1 MFTEVI
7 TDRKRA
13 EEELCKRDEWLR
25 LGAEGSHL
33 GRVVPGRSGK
43 VIVLGW
49 SNRQMFGVPPDAE
62 ITLEAFYETLHP
74 NDLERV
80 KQTWQHALD
89 SATPYRVACAET

>member
-1 MFTEVI
+1 
-7 TDRKRA
+7 
-13 EEELCKRDEWLR
+13 
-25 LGAEGSHL
+25 
-33 GRVVPGRSGK
+33 
-43 VIVLGW
+43 
-49 SNRQMFGVPPDAE
+49 MFGVPPDAE